1 MKLRKSCYDPAFC
14 RMGFKRF
21 APLVILYTL
30 VLVLLTLANVN
41 LGQNLYGDI
50 TTSLHVFYQYS
61 MLLQFVFA
69 FVLVQ
74 LLLGDLYTP
83 RLCYAIHSLPVT
95 RGGWFGTQVIQGIL
109 SVIPGILISGGMMAA
124 SMTRFRVLI
133 PVWMGISLLYF
144 LFFFGLALLCGVGAG
159 NRMGMAVLYGLTNFF
174 GLVISWAR
182 LKIFAP
188 LIYGMYIP
196 NTKVFLCPIS
206 TLLNSEI
213 FQAHYVSQTL
223 PAPKD
228 GPTANYQASFFD
240 CQSVDRIEFVPKSIL
255 TVVVFAVL
263 GCITIFLAM
272 KLLNRRKPECAG
284 DLLAFPKTAPV
295 ILVLTSLC
303 AGVVF
308 HAVSSLFEW
317 NTGYVMMAI
326 GLVVGYYGCLMLQ
339 KRQVN
344 VFTLKSFLPL
354 AAMAGAVMLALSI
367 TGLDLF
373 GATYRI
379 PEADQIVSVELRV
392 PSGYYDTF
400 YATEDEDIEKVLTLH
415 WDALEEHRV
424 TESARPL
431 PERIFGNEE
440 EELEYEKEDGTLEW
454 TGRMYIVY
462 NLKNSST
469 LCRSYQYHES
479 VPHLN
484 ILREIYSMPEF
495 VFNEF
500 GIENIPK
507 TRDDILAILDQA
519 KLVQLRCW
527 HDQNDLG
534 YLWDKTVDI
543 PTRAEWEQLVDAMLE
558 DAGNGSL
565 AQPYALHPGQDCQDR
580 ISIILPANYYDG
592 MTSLDICLFSDC
604 VNTLNWLID
613 HGYHGQLPE

>member
-1 MKLRKSCYDPAFC
+1 MKLKQACYDPAFS
-14 RMGFKRF
+14 RMGWKRF
-21 APLVILYTL
+21 APIGILYTL
-30 VLVLLTLANVN
+30 VLVVLTLANVN
-41 LGQNLYGDI
+41 AGQKMHSNAVMGLWQ
-50 TTSLHVFYQYS
+50 FYQ
-61 MLLQFVFA
+61 LTTVLQFGYA

-83 RLCYAIHSLPVT
+83 RLCFAIHALPVT

-109 SVIPGILISGGMMAA
+109 SVIPGILISGGLMAA

-196 NTKVFLCPIS
+196 NTKVFLCPMS

-213 FQAHYVSQTL
+213 FRAHYVSQTL

-228 GPTANYQASFFD
+228 GPTAYYQASFFD
-240 CQSVDRIEFVPKSIL
+240 CESVDRIEFVPKSIL
-255 TVVVFAVL
+255 TVVFLAIL
-263 GCITIFLAM
+263 GCIAIFLAM

-317 NTGYVMMAI
+317 NIGYLMMAI

-344 VFTLKSFLPL
+344 VFTLKNFLPL
-354 AAMAGAVMLALSI
+354 AAMAGAAVLALGI

-373 GATYRI
+373 SATYRI
-379 PEADQIVSVELRV
+379 PEADQIESVELRV
-392 PSGYYDTF
+392 QNGYYDTF
-400 YATEDEDIEKVLTLH
+400 YATENEDIEKVLTLH
-415 WDALEEHRV
+415 RDALEEHRV

-431 PERIFGNEE
+431 LERIFGNEE
-440 EELEYEKEDGTLEW
+440 EKLDYEKEDGTLER
-454 TGRMYIVY
+454 TGQMYMVY
-462 NLKNSST
+462 TLKNGST

-479 VPHLN
+479 IPHLD
-484 ILREIYSMPEF
+484 ILREIYSMPEL

-507 TRDDILAILDQA
+507 NRADILAIFDQA

-527 HDQNDLG
+527 HDQDDLG
-534 YLWDKTVDI
+534 YFRDKTVDI
-543 PTRAEWEQLVDAMLE
+543 PTREEWEQLVDAMLE
-558 DAGNGSL
+558 DARNGSL
-565 AQPYALHPGQDCQDR
+565 AQPYALHPDQDYRDR

-592 MTSLDICLFSDC
+592 MTSLDIDLYEDC
-604 VNTLNWLID
+604 ENTLNWLID

>member
-50 TTSLHVFYQYS
+50 TTSLYVFYQYS

-196 NTKVFLCPIS
+196 NTKVFLCPMS

-213 FQAHYVSQTL
+213 FRAHYVSQTL

-228 GPTANYQASFFD
+228 GPTAYYQASFFD
-240 CQSVDRIEFVPKSIL
+240 CESVDRIEFVPKSIL

-326 GLVVGYYGCLMLQ
+326 GLVVGYYGCLMLL

-344 VFTLKSFLPL
+344 VFTGKSFLPL
-354 AAMAGAVMLALSI
+354 AVMGAVVLLSL
-367 TGLDLF
+367 TAAGLDLF
-373 GATYRI
+373 GTTYRI
-379 PEADQIVSVELRV
+379 PQADKVEKVSLRI
-392 PSGYYDTF
+392 PCNSYHDTF
-400 YATEDEDIEKVLTLH
+400 TATEAADIENILTLQR
-415 WDALEEHRV
+415 DALEEHRQR
-424 TESARPL
+424 EAARPVL
-431 PERIFGNEE
+431 ERIFGNEE
-440 EELEYEKEDGTLEW
+440 KGIEYEKPDGTFESA
-454 TGRMYIVY
+454 GRMYITY
-462 NLKNSST
+462 TLKNGST
-469 LCRSYQYHES
+469 ISRCYLFHETS
-479 VPHLN
+479 PHL
-484 ILREIYSMPEF
+484 EIMQKIFSRQEF
-495 VFNEF
+495 VFSNYDGFRLTSAGDLDALLERT
-500 GIENIPK
+500 NI
-507 TRDDILAILDQA
+507 IQ
-519 KLVQLRCW
+519 VRCW
-527 HDQNDLG
+527 HDGSEYAVEKN
-534 YLWDKTVDI
+534 YNITS
-543 PTRAEWEQLVDAMLE
+543 AEDWAGLLDAMLADCE
-558 DAGNGSL
+558 DAKLS
-565 AQPYALHPGQDCQDR
+565 QTYALHPAGTCQD
-580 ISIILPANYYDG
+580 SINIYYQSTRFEG
-592 MTSLDICLFSDC
+592 SDC
-604 VNTLNWLID
+604 LSVDVFSGCENTLNWLVE

>member
-1 MKLRKSCYDPAFC
+1 MKLKKSCYDPAFC

-21 APLVILYTL
+21 APLGILYTL
-30 VLVLLTLANVN
+30 VLVLLTLSNVN
-41 LGQNLYGDI
+41 LGRNLYGDI
-50 TTSLHVFYQYS
+50 TTSLHSCFQYT
-61 MLLQFVFA
+61 LLINFA
-69 FVLVQ
+69 YAFILVQ
-74 LLLGDLYTP
+74 LLLGDLYVP
-83 RLCYAIHSLPVT
+83 RLCYAIHALPVT

-109 SVIPGILISGGMMAA
+109 SVIPGILISGGLMAA

-133 PVWMGISLLYF
+133 PVWMGVSLLYF

-159 NRMGMAVLYGLTNFF
+159 NRMGMAVLFGLANFF
-174 GLVISWAR
+174 GLVVSWAR

-196 NTKVFLCPIS
+196 NTKVLFCPMS

-228 GPTANYQASFFD
+228 GPTAYYEASFFD
-240 CQSVDRIEFVPKSIL
+240 CESVDRIEFVPKSIL
-255 TVVVFAVL
+255 TVVFFAIL
-263 GCITIFLAM
+263 GCIAIFLAM
-272 KLLNRRKPECAG
+272 KLLQHRKPECAG

-303 AGVVF
+303 SGVVF

-317 NTGYVMMAI
+317 SIGYLMMAI

-344 VFTLKSFLPL
+344 VFTLKNFLPL
-354 AAMAGAVMLALSI
+354 AAMAGAAVLALGI

-373 GATYRI
+373 SATYRI
-379 PEADQIVSVELRV
+379 PEADQIESVELRV
-392 PSGYYDTF
+392 QNGYYDTF
-400 YATEDEDIEKVLTLH
+400 YATENEDIEKVLTLH
-415 WDALEEHRV
+415 RDALEEHRV

-431 PERIFGNEE
+431 LERIFGNEE
-440 EELEYEKEDGTLEW
+440 EKLDYEKEDGTLER
-454 TGRMYIVY
+454 TGQMYMVY
-462 NLKNSST
+462 TLKNGST

-479 VPHLN
+479 VPHLD
-484 ILREIYSMPEF
+484 ILREIYSMPEL

-507 TRDDILAILDQA
+507 NRADILAILDQA

-527 HDQNDLG
+527 HDQDDLG
-534 YLWDKTVDI
+534 YFRDKTVDI
-543 PTRAEWEQLVDAMLE
+543 PTREEWEQLVDAMLE
-558 DAGNGSL
+558 DARNGSL
-565 AQPYALHPGQDCQDR
+565 AQPYALHPDQDYRDR

-592 MTSLDICLFSDC
+592 MTSLDIDLFEDC
-604 VNTLNWLID
+604 ENTLNWLVE
-613 HGYHGQLPE
+613 HGYHDPI

>member
-1 MKLRKSCYDPAFC
+1 MKLKKSCYDPAFC

-21 APLVILYTL
+21 APLGILYTL
-30 VLVLLTLANVN
+30 VLVLLTLSNVN
-41 LGQNLYGDI
+41 LGRNLYGDI
-50 TTSLHVFYQYS
+50 TTSLHMFFQYS
-61 MLLQFVFA
+61 VLLQFAYA

-74 LLLGDLYTP
+74 LLLGDLYVP
-83 RLCYAIHSLPVT
+83 RLCYAIHALPVT

-109 SVIPGILISGGMMAA
+109 SIIPGILISGGLMAA

-344 VFTLKSFLPL
+344 VFTLKHFLPL
-354 AAMAGAVMLALSI
+354 AVMAAAGVLALGI

-379 PEADQIVSVELRV
+379 PEADQIESVELRI
-392 PSGYYDTF
+392 PHNYYDTF
-400 YATEDEDIEKVLTLH
+400 YASQPEDIEKVLTLH
-415 WDALEEHRV
+415 RDTLEEHRV
-424 TESARPL
+424 IENARPL
-431 PERIFGNEE
+431 LERIFGNEE
-440 EELEYEKEDGTLEW
+440 EALEYEKEDGSLERA
-454 TGRMYIVY
+454 GKMFIVY
-462 NLKNSST
+462 TLKNGST

-479 VPHLN
+479 IPHLD
-484 ILREIYSMPEF
+484 ILREIFSRPEF

-500 GIENIPK
+500 GLEIIPEC
-507 TRDDILAILDQA
+507 RSDILTILDQA
-519 KLVQLRCW
+519 KLVQLNCW
-527 HDQNDLG
+527 HGENDLG
-534 YLWDKTVDI
+534 YLRDKTVDI
-543 PTRAEWEQLVDAMLE
+543 PNREEWEQLVDAMLE
-558 DAGNGSL
+558 DAKNGSL
-565 AQPYALHPGQDCQDR
+565 AQPYALHPGQDYQDY
-580 ISIILPANYYDG
+580 INIILPASYYDG
-592 MTSLDICLFSDC
+592 MTNLNISIFSDC
-604 VNTLNWLID
+604 VNTLNWLVE
-613 HGYHGQLPE
+613 HGYHDPI

>member
-1 MKLRKSCYDPAFC
+1 MKLKKSCYDPAFC

-21 APLVILYTL
+21 APLGILYTL
-30 VLVLLTLANVN
+30 VLVLLTLSNVN
-41 LGQNLYGDI
+41 LGRNLYGDI
-50 TTSLHVFYQYS
+50 TISLHSCFQYT
-61 MLLQFVFA
+61 LLINFA
-69 FVLVQ
+69 YAFILVQ
-74 LLLGDLYTP
+74 LLLGDLYVP
-83 RLCYAIHSLPVT
+83 RLCYAIHALPVT

-109 SVIPGILISGGMMAA
+109 SIIPGILISGGLMAA

-159 NRMGMAVLYGLTNFF
+159 NRMGMAVLFGLANFF
-174 GLVISWAR
+174 GLVVSWAR

-196 NTKVFLCPIS
+196 NTKVFLCPMS

-228 GPTANYQASFFD
+228 GPTAYYEASFFD
-240 CQSVDRIEFVPKSIL
+240 CESVDRIEFVPKSIL
-255 TVVVFAVL
+255 TVVFFAAL
-263 GCITIFLAM
+263 GCIAIFLAM
-272 KLLNRRKPECAG
+272 KLLQHRKPECAG

-303 AGVVF
+303 SGVVF

-317 NTGYVMMAI
+317 SIGYLMMAI

-344 VFTLKSFLPL
+344 VFTLKNFLPL
-354 AAMAGAVMLALSI
+354 AAMAGAAVLALGI

-373 GATYRI
+373 SATYRI
-379 PEADQIVSVELRV
+379 PEADQIESVELRV
-392 PSGYYDTF
+392 QNGYYDTF
-400 YATEDEDIEKVLTLH
+400 YATENEDIEKVLTLH
-415 WDALEEHRV
+415 RDALEEHRV

-431 PERIFGNEE
+431 LERIFGNEE
-440 EELEYEKEDGTLEW
+440 EKLDYEKEDGTLER
-454 TGRMYIVY
+454 TGQMYMVY
-462 NLKNSST
+462 TLKNGST

-479 VPHLN
+479 VPHLD
-484 ILREIYSMPEF
+484 ILREIYSMPEL

-507 TRDDILAILDQA
+507 NRADILAILDQA

-527 HDQNDLG
+527 HDQDDLG
-534 YLWDKTVDI
+534 YFRDKTVDI
-543 PTRAEWEQLVDAMLE
+543 PTREEWEQLVDAMLE
-558 DAGNGSL
+558 DARNGSL
-565 AQPYALHPGQDCQDR
+565 AQPYALHPDQDYRDR

-592 MTSLDICLFSDC
+592 MTSLDIDLFEDC
-604 VNTLNWLID
+604 ENTLNWLVE
-613 HGYHGQLPE
+613 HGYHDPI

>member
-1 MKLRKSCYDPAFC
+1 MKLKKSCYDPAFC

-21 APLVILYTL
+21 APLGILYTL
-30 VLVLLTLANVN
+30 VLVLLTLSNVN
-41 LGQNLYGDI
+41 LGRNLYGDI
-50 TTSLHVFYQYS
+50 TTSLHSCFQYT
-61 MLLQFVFA
+61 LLINFA
-69 FVLVQ
+69 YAFILVQ
-74 LLLGDLYTP
+74 LLLGDLYVP
-83 RLCYAIHSLPVT
+83 RLCYAIHALPVT

-109 SVIPGILISGGMMAA
+109 SIIPGILISGGLMAA

-159 NRMGMAVLYGLTNFF
+159 NRMGMAVLYGLANFF
-174 GLVISWAR
+174 GLVVSWAR

-196 NTKVFLCPIS
+196 NTKVLFCPIS

-228 GPTANYQASFFD
+228 GPTAYYEASFFD
-240 CQSVDRIEFVPKSIL
+240 CESVDRIEFVPKSIL
-255 TVVVFAVL
+255 TVVFFAIL
-263 GCITIFLAM
+263 GCIAIFLAM
-272 KLLNRRKPECAG
+272 KLLQHRKPECAG

-303 AGVVF
+303 SGVVF
-308 HAVSSLFEW
+308 HGVSSLFGW
-317 NTGYVMMAI
+317 SIGYLMMAI
-326 GLVVGYYGCLMLQ
+326 GLTVGYYGCLMLQ

-344 VFTLKSFLPL
+344 VFTLKHFLPL
-354 AAMAGAVMLALSI
+354 AVMAAAGVLALGI

-379 PEADQIVSVELRV
+379 PEADQIESVELRV
-392 PSGYYDTF
+392 QNGYYDTF
-400 YATEDEDIEKVLTLH
+400 YATENEDIEKVLTLH
-415 WDALEEHRV
+415 RDALEEHRV

-431 PERIFGNEE
+431 LERIFGNEE
-440 EELEYEKEDGTLEW
+440 EKLDYEKEDGTLER
-454 TGRMYIVY
+454 TGQMYMVY
-462 NLKNSST
+462 TLKNGST

-479 VPHLN
+479 VPHLD
-484 ILREIYSMPEF
+484 ILREIYSMPEL

-507 TRDDILAILDQA
+507 NRADILAILDQA

-527 HDQNDLG
+527 HDQDDLG
-534 YLWDKTVDI
+534 YFRDKTVDI
-543 PTRAEWEQLVDAMLE
+543 PTREEWEQLVDAMLE
-558 DAGNGSL
+558 DARNGSL
-565 AQPYALHPGQDCQDR
+565 AQPYALHPDQDYRDR

-592 MTSLDICLFSDC
+592 MTSLDIDLFEDC
-604 VNTLNWLID
+604 ENTLNWLVE
-613 HGYHGQLPE
+613 HGYHDPI

>member
-1 MKLRKSCYDPAFC
+1 MKLKKSCYDPAFC

-21 APLVILYTL
+21 APLGILYTL
-30 VLVLLTLANVN
+30 VLVLLTLSNVN
-41 LGQNLYGDI
+41 LGRNLYGDI
-50 TTSLHVFYQYS
+50 TTSLHSCFQYT
-61 MLLQFVFA
+61 LLINFA
-69 FVLVQ
+69 YAFILVQ
-74 LLLGDLYTP
+74 LLLGDLYVP
-83 RLCYAIHSLPVT
+83 RLCYAIHALPVT

-109 SVIPGILISGGMMAA
+109 SIIPGILISGGLMAA

-133 PVWMGISLLYF
+133 PVWMGVSLLYF

-159 NRMGMAVLYGLTNFF
+159 NRMGMAVLFGLANFF
-174 GLVISWAR
+174 GLVVSWAR

-196 NTKVFLCPIS
+196 NTKVLFCPMS

-228 GPTANYQASFFD
+228 GPTAYYEASFFD
-240 CQSVDRIEFVPKSIL
+240 CESVDRIEFVPKSIL
-255 TVVVFAVL
+255 TVVFFAIL
-263 GCITIFLAM
+263 GCIAIFLAM
-272 KLLNRRKPECAG
+272 KLLQHRKPECAG

-317 NTGYVMMAI
+317 NIGYLMMAI

-344 VFTLKSFLPL
+344 VFTLKNFLPL
-354 AAMAGAVMLALSI
+354 AAMAGAAVLALGI

-373 GATYRI
+373 SATYRI
-379 PEADQIVSVELRV
+379 PEADQIESVELRV
-392 PSGYYDTF
+392 QNGYYDTF
-400 YATEDEDIEKVLTLH
+400 YATENEDIEKVLTLH
-415 WDALEEHRV
+415 RDALEEHRV

-431 PERIFGNEE
+431 LERIFGNEE
-440 EELEYEKEDGTLEW
+440 EALEYEKEDGSLEW
-454 TGRMYIVY
+454 TGKMFIVY
-462 NLKNSST
+462 TLKNGST

-479 VPHLN
+479 IPHLD
-484 ILREIYSMPEF
+484 ILREIFSRPEF

-500 GIENIPK
+500 GLEIIPES
-507 TRDDILAILDQA
+507 RSDILTILDQA
-519 KLVQLRCW
+519 KLVQLNCW
-527 HDQNDLG
+527 HGENDLG
-534 YLWDKTVDI
+534 YLRDKTVDI
-543 PTRAEWEQLVDAMLE
+543 PNREEWEQLVDAMLE
-558 DAGNGSL
+558 DARNGSL
-565 AQPYALHPGQDCQDR
+565 AQPYALHPDQDYRDR

-592 MTSLDICLFSDC
+592 MTSLDIDLFEDC
-604 VNTLNWLID
+604 ENTLNWLVE
-613 HGYHGQLPE
+613 HGYHDPI